1 MKRKTFLVGSARAAL
16 SVLMI
21 VQLGMAQT
29 SIDAEL
35 QKKAKLLSP
44 DLARQIALEKEEL
57 RAESAEL
64 TTQAIRLCDQGKYKE
79 AYFALDE
86 AMKKDPRN
94 TAAKTR
100 LVTVNAI
107 LYDTYAGYAMSRIAV
122 ADYQGAIDNF
132 RVALEHKQGGEEA
145 LKGIQKARALIEET
159 VSKNLGKIISDSMQ
173 DEEKVDLLVKQAR
186 DLEVQGRYE
195 EAKATYKAAIKIESE
210 DPRPRRL
217 FKELIEKQN
226 RTIADDRRI
235 ERRKV
240 MEDLIKEFLQNPE
253 EYVDQPGTET
263 ETTVTPVTAR
273 RDELIKKARATRVES
288 LNFKDANLQDVV
300 SYITEMSGISIV
312 LNLGDKPA
320 NPFTIE
326 MNNATVV
333 DAITYIVESNPGLS
347 CTYDEYAVII
357 SRGEGDMETRFW
369 VISEAGTLSAE
380 EQSSSSSSSRE
391 SDGRGGG
398 RGGETDLFRSEPVG
412 AALESAEPGEVAQ
425 SPMVKTVNDMLPGL
439 KERGGAVFYE
449 PTSRTLTVRATPG
462 ELDRVDELIKDLEKG
477 IKQNQVEIQA
487 RFVEMS
493 DQDLEEFSLGLKLQS
508 QFKLFNMNDRQDRA
522 ALLNPVDLTGALRR
536 FAKGEQSS
544 RYADR
549 LNKLVA
555 LVGTKANQ
563 NQIADEVIGFF
574 TSTLTDPEVGL
585 VFHAISEK
593 TNADVLSAPSV
604 TSVSG
609 QSRVRIRQIMEVMY
623 PEDYSVYKPAKIFR
637 AGSGFFDAGGLIDVQ
652 QGYATVQGFLTEEVG
667 IELIVSPTISEDG
680 RTVEMEV
687 MTKVSKELEPHIV
700 TAYVGDNT
708 VFPAL
713 DPIDLRIPQ
722 FKNAEV
728 STQVVVNDG
737 ETIVLGGMITETI
750 REYHDK
756 VPFWGDLPVIGRWF
770 RAEGSFQNKKN
781 LMIFVTVKVITPTG
795 ESYGELID
803 REKREAEKKAAETR
817 EPTNTDGTA
826 PAEPAATSSDE
837 PKSDEAA
844 PASGDTPKK
853 DETTS
858 GSDVSKEEGAA
869 VPAGS
874 DSGAKPAGSDA
885 DTKPAEG
892 GDSATGTN
900 E

>member
-1 MKRKTFLVGSARAAL
+1 
-16 SVLMI
+16 
-21 VQLGMAQT
+21 
-29 SIDAEL
+29 
-35 QKKAKLLSP
+35 
-44 DLARQIALEKEEL
+44 
-57 RAESAEL
+57 
-64 TTQAIRLCDQGKYKE
+64 
-79 AYFALDE
+79 
-86 AMKKDPRN
+86 
-94 TAAKTR
+94 
-100 LVTVNAI
+100 
-107 LYDTYAGYAMSRIAV
+107 
-122 ADYQGAIDNF
+122 
-132 RVALEHKQGGEEA
+132 
-145 LKGIQKARALIEET
+145 
-159 VSKNLGKIISDSMQ
+159 
-173 DEEKVDLLVKQAR
+173 
-186 DLEVQGRYE
+186 
-195 EAKATYKAAIKIESE
+195 
-210 DPRPRRL
+210 
-217 FKELIEKQN
+217 
-226 RTIADDRRI
+226 
-235 ERRKV
+235 
-240 MEDLIKEFLQNPE
+240 
-253 EYVDQPGTET
+253 
-263 ETTVTPVTAR
+263 
-273 RDELIKKARATRVES
+273 
-288 LNFKDANLQDVV
+288 
-300 SYITEMSGISIV
+300 
-312 LNLGDKPA
+312 
-320 NPFTIE
+320 
-326 MNNATVV
+326 
-333 DAITYIVESNPGLS
+333 
-347 CTYDEYAVII
+347 
-357 SRGEGDMETRFW
+357 
-369 VISEAGTLSAE
+369 
-380 EQSSSSSSSRE
+380 
-391 SDGRGGG
+391 
-398 RGGETDLFRSEPVG
+398 
-412 AALESAEPGEVAQ
+412 
-425 SPMVKTVNDMLPGL
+425 
-439 KERGGAVFYE
+439 
-449 PTSRTLTVRATPG
+449 
-462 ELDRVDELIKDLEKG
+462 
-477 IKQNQVEIQA
+477 
-487 RFVEMS
+487 
-493 DQDLEEFSLGLKLQS
+493 
-508 QFKLFNMNDRQDRA
+508 
-522 ALLNPVDLTGALRR
+522 
-536 FAKGEQSS
+536 
-544 RYADR
+544 
-549 LNKLVA
+549 
-555 LVGTKANQ
+555 
-563 NQIADEVIGFF
+563 
-574 TSTLTDPEVGL
+574 
-585 VFHAISEK
+585 
-593 TNADVLSAPSV
+593 
-604 TSVSG
+604 VSG

-874 DSGAKPAGSDA
+874 DSGAKPAGSDSGAKPAGSDA